1 VVSKPGGRSRSV
13 FPDLYHR
20 TMAVQ
25 RVPGPP
31 SEAETVYWLKRALEA
46 DGLGGRRAR
55 HVLVDRD
62 PAYVNSP
69 FARRLEPMGSPRIGN
84 WRPDVVCTVEHAGSE
99 YLAGFEVKGVSGFE
113 RGVVQASR
121 YRDGVHEAYLCVPR
135 NGPLP
140 DWLVTT
146 ARQTGVGLLQAN
158 PRALI
163 LDVSPEPPRPEP
175 SLYLAARRYLLGE
188 ETTRS
193 LGLNR
198 PLHYAAALIASTSTS
213 SPIET
218 LVQRWG
224 LGESAAR
231 MALRGAETLGL
242 LHDGIPT
249 ARGLAWADV
258 LQVVGFDM
266 RETRFLTGARY
277 RLVRDAPGLAAVL
290 RAILLTQDMVRLVI
304 EALQGSPTGLSAD
317 DLAWSA
323 HRADE
328 ALARALF
335 GPPPERALEAW
346 DLKPWS
352 RFQLKAALY
361 DIGAL
366 DSPLGPG
373 ASGGRQAGYDA
384 RLDRWQ
390 LGTAMMLPNS
400 HHA

>member
-1 VVSKPGGRSRSV
+1 V
-13 FPDLYHR
+13 F
-20 TMAVQ
+20 
-25 RVPGPP
+25 
-31 SEAETVYWLKRALEA
+31 WLKRALESG
-46 DGLGGRRAR
+46 GLGGRRVH

-84 WRPDVVCTVEHAGSE
+84 WRPDIVCTVDHAGAE
-99 YLAGFEVKGVSGFE
+99 YLAGFEVKGASGFE
-113 RGVVQASR
+113 RGVIQASR
-121 YRDGVHEAYLCVPR
+121 YRDGVHEAYLCMPS

-140 DWLVTT
+140 SWLVTT
-146 ARQTGVGLLQAN
+146 ARQTGVGLLQATDA
-158 PRALI
+158 ALI
-163 LDVSPEPPRPEP
+163 LDVPPEPPRPEP
-175 SLYLAARRYLLGE
+175 ALYVATRRYLLGE

-198 PLHYAAALIASTSTS
+198 PLHYAAALIACTTPG
-213 SPIET
+213 SPLDV

-224 LGESAAR
+224 LRESAAR

-242 LHDGIPT
+242 LHDGLPT

-258 LQVVGFDM
+258 LRVVGFDVS
-266 RETRFLTGARY
+266 ETRFLTGARY

-290 RAILLTQDMVRLVI
+290 RAILLAQDTARLVVD
-304 EALQGSPTGLSAD
+304 ALQGASAGLSAN

-335 GPPPERALEAW
+335 GPPPEPTSEPW
-346 DLKPWS
+346 EVKPWS
-352 RFQLKAALY
+352 RFQFKATLY
-361 DIGAL
+361 DVGVL

-373 ASGGRQAGYDA
+373 AGGGRQAGYDS
-384 RLDRWQ
+384 RIDRWH
-390 LGTAMMLPNS
+390 LGAAMTLGS
-400 HHA
+400 RGI

>member
-1 VVSKPGGRSRSV
+1 MV
-13 FPDLYHR
+13 
-20 TMAVQ
+20 AQ
-25 RVPGPP
+25 RPSSPP

-46 DGLGGRRAR
+46 GGLGGRRVR
-55 HVLVDRD
+55 RVLVDRD
-62 PAYVNSP
+62 SAYINSP
-69 FARRLEPMGSPRIGN
+69 FARRLEPMGAPRIGN
-84 WRPDVVCTVEHAGSE
+84 WRPDVLCTVEHAGSE
-99 YLAGFEVKGVSGFE
+99 YLAGFEVKGAGGFE
-113 RGVVQASR
+113 RGLVQASR

-140 DWLVTT
+140 DWLVRT

-158 PRALI
+158 PTAVTV
-163 LDVSPEPPRPEP
+163 DVPPEPPRPEP
-175 SLYLAARRYLLGE
+175 SLYLATRRYLLGE

-198 PLHYAAALIASTSTS
+198 PLHYAAALIASTSS
-213 SPIET
+213 DSPLDV
-218 LVQRWG
+218 LVQSWG

-242 LHDGIPT
+242 LHDGLPT
-249 ARGLAWADV
+249 ARGLAWAD
-258 LQVVGFDM
+258 LLRVVGFDV
-266 RETRFLTGARY
+266 RETRILTGARY

-290 RAILLTQDMVRLVI
+290 RTILLAQDVVRLVV
-304 EALQGSPTGLSAD
+304 EALQVAPAGLTAN

-335 GPPPERALEAW
+335 GSPPEPPSEPW

-361 DIGAL
+361 DVGAL

-373 ASGGRQAGYDA
+373 ASGGRHASYDP
-384 RLDRWQ
+384 RTDRWR
-390 LGTAMMLPNS
+390 LGAMMMPRGTYN
-400 HHA
+400 A